1 MKSHTFFI
9 VHFQDIKN
17 EYEEE
22 NQRQVKKINYLN
34 SKVNQNIHKTKKI
47 VTCNHGL
54 LTSLRKNIAL
64 GDITGGGDTAG
75 GDSTFSSSS
84 SSEMHSPCFT
94 GLVDGGD
101 AADDAGLLTDAVTSD
116 VAHFPDSSLH

>member
-1 MKSHTFFI
+1 MVFCF
-9 VHFQDIKN
+9 
-17 EYEEE
+17 
-22 NQRQVKKINYLN
+22 RQIDTPAVAWIRGAG
-34 SKVNQNIHKTKKI
+34 
-47 VTCNHGL
+47 GL
-54 LTSLRKNIAL
+54 LKKGKNPHEHQSLRKNIGL